1 MNLSVFESSKS
12 GLLFFVGPRLT
23 DFKSLTMVNIKEII
37 YRRILV
43 IQISGPESSGKI
55 EGSQIQ

>member
-43 IQISGPESSGKI
+43 I
-55 EGSQIQ
+55 